1 MEADI
6 VWNRVLGQGAV
17 NLVANLHARMMV
29 ILFLII
35 VGHRMDAGHRYLDV
49 ANEVAGHSIDE

>member
-1 MEADI
+1 M
-6 VWNRVLGQGAV
+6 LGQGAV